1 METPPA
7 TTPVPP
13 ARTLLVIDDER
24 SVRETLRLLLE
35 RRDYRVLVAENGAA
49 GLALA
54 ATNVV
59 DGAMVDVHMP
69 GVDGVTVCR
78 TLRAQAEA
86 AGRPLAVWLMSGARS
101 AEVIKAGTEAGAA
114 AVLGKPFNLPQLF
127 DMLGRHFNPPA
138 PEGAPTEPPALGRLD
153 V

>member
-1 METPPA
+1 METPAAPA
-7 TTPVPP
+7 PTPLV
-13 ARTLLVIDDER
+13 RTLLVIDDER

-54 ATNVV
+54 AQHVV

-78 TLRAQAEA
+78 TLRAQAAA
-86 AGRPLAVWLMSGARS
+86 AGRSFPVWLMSGARS

-114 AVLGKPFNLPQLF
+114 EVLGKPFNLPQLF
-127 DMLGRHFNPPA
+127 EMLGRHFQPQPSASA
-138 PEGAPTEPPALGRLD
+138 PSEPPAAG
-153 V
+153 